1 MGTTFSLPGQP
12 ANYIQVNEVGLK
24 NCLANQTD
32 KNIINNC
39 INQNIVAPSNNTQVG
54 VNPWNGNGLPPNSMC
69 PTKQNSSAG
78 QSQSIAFGGNFQ
90 NTPTTTGNLQ
100 SSSAFGGNF
109 QNIDNFGV
117 LNMNLNQNN
126 MTLLIVIMVTLLIVF
141 MTK

>member
-39 INQNIVAPSNNTQVG
+39 INQNIMAPSNNTQIG
-54 VNPWNGNGLPPNSMC
+54 VNTWNGTGLPPNPLC
-69 PTKQNSSAG
+69 PTKKNPSLISNNVP
-78 QSQSIAFGGNFQ
+78 FGGNLSSVSTFQ
-90 NTPTTTGNLQ
+90 NLDSFNM
-100 SSSAFGGNF
+100 
-109 QNIDNFGV
+109 
-117 LNMNLNQNN
+117 LNMNFNQNN
-126 MTLLIVIMVTLLIVF
+126 VTLLIVIIVTLLIVF